1 MKTRIIEHRL
11 SKRFRLR
18 AYYSRSDYREPDIS
32 LEECDPHVSDG
43 WVEVASD
50 HPPLRVRSRMFYDIE
65 SITRLDDTELG
76 DDKIPGR
83 TFKLHFDTGESL
95 TVHNAAIAESE
106 AEIASVN

>member
-18 AYYSRSDYREPDIS
+18 AYYSRNDSREPDIS
-32 LEECDPHVSDG
+32 LEECDPHVSEG

-50 HPPLRVRSRMFYDIE
+50 HPPLRVRSRMFYDID
-65 SITRLDDTELG
+65 SITRLDGVELN
-76 DDKIPGR
+76 DDKLPGEP
-83 TFKLHFDTGESL
+83 FKLHFDGGETL

-106 AEIASVN
+106 TELGPVS